1 MIAKTKKE
9 FESYFRQEVLPELQ
23 KKEREYFRKSSVDIP
38 LRREEW
44 NNLIDALVED
54 GQLPKRA
61 LDWYCPW

>member
-23 KKEREYFRKSSVDIP
+23 KMEKECFGKTSIDYP

-44 NNLIDALVED
+44 NNLIDRLVDEK
-54 GQLPKRA
+54 QLPKKA
-61 LDWYCPW
+61 LDWSCPW